1 MAIVGRGLLA
11 LIILGAFTAGM
22 PARAVEPDPTALEAS
37 EPADTD
43 PMEDLNRFTSG
54 LNRFFRKTII
64 DPVVDGYQAI
74 TPEAVQKALSNA
86 ASNLAEPVTAT
97 SSLLQ
102 GDIENT
108 KNATGRFLVNSTF
121 GLGGARDPAREDL
134 GMEQRREDLGTA
146 LGHYGVPAGPHV
158 VLPILGP
165 SNLRDA
171 FGDAAVMLTN
181 PLPAVAAGAT
191 GLVTYSDHHDD
202 IQGATA
208 SALNPYVVERDAYE
222 QRRVYQIQGES
233 ADAPRMTNDV
243 QSTER

>member
-1 MAIVGRGLLA
+1 MRIGARGLAALVVLGVLA
-11 LIILGAFTAGM
+11 NSHPGQAAEPE
-22 PARAVEPDPTALEAS
+22 PAAVEDA
-37 EPADTD
+37 D
-43 PMEDLNRFTSG
+43 PMEGLNRATSG
-54 LNRFFRKTII
+54 INRFFRKVIV

-86 ASNLAEPVTAT
+86 ASNLTEPVTAA

-102 GDIENT
+102 GDVENT
-108 KNATGRFLVNSTF
+108 KNATGRFLLNTTF
-121 GLGGARDPAREDL
+121 GLGGARDPAREDF

-171 FGDAAVMLTN
+171 LGDAAVMLTN
-181 PLPAVAAGAT
+181 PLPAAAAGAT
-191 GLVTYSDHHDD
+191 GFISYSDHQDD

-208 SALNPYVVERDAYE
+208 SALDPYVVERDAYE
-222 QRRVYQIQGES
+222 QRRVYQIQGDQ
-233 ADAPRMTNDV
+233 ANQDFPKIGN
-243 QSTER
+243 